1 MGGGIYYDY
10 NRPIGL
16 KTGGNIFEGNTAFY
30 GSDFG
35 SFPTQLQ
42 IVDNETD
49 WTKGIASGG

>member
-30 GSDFG
+30 GRDFG

-49 WTKGIASGG
+49 WTKGIASGR